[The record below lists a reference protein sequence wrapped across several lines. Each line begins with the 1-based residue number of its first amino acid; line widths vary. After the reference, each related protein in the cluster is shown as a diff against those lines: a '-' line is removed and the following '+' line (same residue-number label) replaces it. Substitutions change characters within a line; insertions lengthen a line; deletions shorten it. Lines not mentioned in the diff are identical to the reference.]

1 MEISH
6 LRASL
11 LTKSQFDID
20 NDKLTRFYTE
30 IPPYDLPMALV
41 EFLEPKPKR

>member
-1 MEISH
+1 M
-6 LRASL
+6 

-30 IPPYDLPMALV
+30 MPPYDLPIYMALV

>member
-11 LTKSQFDID
+11 LTKPEFDIELLKD
-20 NDKLTRFYTE
+20 NDKLTRF
-30 IPPYDLPMALV
+30 
-41 EFLEPKPKR
+41 